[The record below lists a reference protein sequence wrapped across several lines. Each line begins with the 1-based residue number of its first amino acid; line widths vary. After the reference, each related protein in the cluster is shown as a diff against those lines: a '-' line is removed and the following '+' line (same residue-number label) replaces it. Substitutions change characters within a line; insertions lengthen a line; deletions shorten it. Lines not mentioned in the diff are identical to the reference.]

1 MLPGHNILRYHAPH
15 AENSDSEKVGWTV
28 ADCDSLGGGMGGYVV
43 ALSCVLVTNCNTIII
58 IVLSIIIIVT
68 HLLLVLD
75 LQNSMKLLC
84 TYVR

>member
-1 MLPGHNILRYHAPH
+1 MLPGHKILRYHAQH
-15 AENSDSEKVGWTV
+15 AENSDNEKVGWTV

-43 ALSCVLVTNCNTIII
+43 ALSCVLVTNCNTMIII
-58 IVLSIIIIVT
+58 LLSIFIIVT